1 MATVYI
7 PPLLRSLTGG
17 QEVIEANGRNVKDV
31 IDDIEARFPGFSER
45 VCDGDRLLP
54 GLSVAVGT
62 KLTSIGLLEKVS
74 PDSEVHF
81 LPAISGG

>member
-1 MATVYI
+1 M
-7 PPLLRSLTGG
+7 R
-17 QEVIEANGRNVKDV
+17 DV
-31 IDDIEARFPGFSER
+31 IADIDAQCPGFAER

-62 KLTSIGLLEKVS
+62 KVTSIGLLEKVS